1 MAMSTIIHVEKG
13 WIGCDG
19 QTKLI
24 RFNRKSVALRTA
36 HDAEELLRTNEA
48 AEHKT
53 AKPIP
58 AGKLAI
64 SRFFGLNQSNLPSQ
78 ARPHLRP
85 VTISLLP
92 HPPAAPPTLRA
103 ST

>member
-1 MAMSTIIHVEKG
+1 MYTIIHVEKG
-13 WIGCDG
+13 WIVSDG
-19 QTKLI
+19 RTNLI

-36 HDAEELLRTNEA
+36 HNAEKLLRTNEA

-64 SRFFGLNQSNLPSQ
+64 
-78 ARPHLRP
+78 A
-85 VTISLLP
+85 
-92 HPPAAPPTLRA
+92 
-103 ST
+103 

>member
-1 MAMSTIIHVEKG
+1 MAMYIIIHVEKG
-13 WIGCDG
+13 WIVCDG

-24 RFNRKSVALRTA
+24 RFDRKSVALRTA

-58 AGKLAI
+58 TGKVGI
-64 SRFFGLNQSNLPSQ
+64 DPMIRSESVESSSQ
-78 ARPHLRP
+78 ARPHVARP
-85 VTISLLP
+85 P
-92 HPPAAPPTLRA
+92 N
-103 ST
+103 

>member
-1 MAMSTIIHVEKG
+1 MAMYTIIHVEKG
-13 WIGCDG
+13 WIVCDG

-24 RFNRKSVALRTA
+24 RFSRKSVAVRTA

-58 AGKLAI
+58 AGKVAI
-64 SRFFGLNQSNLPSQ
+64 
-78 ARPHLRP
+78 AR
-85 VTISLLP
+85 
-92 HPPAAPPTLRA
+92 
-103 ST
+103 

>member
-1 MAMSTIIHVEKG
+1 MAMFTIIHIEKG
-13 WIGCDG
+13 WIVCDG

-53 AKPIP
+53 AKLIP
-58 AGKLAI
+58 AGNCRMIRSESVESSFA
-64 SRFFGLNQSNLPSQ
+64 G
-78 ARPHLRP
+78 
-85 VTISLLP
+85 T
-92 HPPAAPPTLRA
+92 APP
-103 ST
+103 S